1 MIQQPLDFGHQ
12 VQTTHVG
19 GSEKW
24 RASGLE
30 TGGVPKV
37 INSYSKL
44 EKVFHHANAAIM
56 VSMEKSIT
64 QRHTAFDLSSM
75 LDQDINNLH
84 TGLGYCE
91 LQRSL

>member
-1 MIQQPLDFGHQ
+1 MACLRPGD
-12 VQTTHVG
+12 
-19 GSEKW
+19 
-24 RASGLE
+24 R
-30 TGGVPKV
+30 GGVPKV